1 VALTSTRKKARS
13 AAKDARSTVKPA
25 AEVAL
30 ERIGSATEQALSSV
44 ASTVGP
50 ALEDARDRLAP
61 AVEDARVKMAPVVAG
76 AVATSRRKGRQVAE
90 RAGIVEERKKSHKL
104 RNFVLLL
111 GLGGAAAFVYSK
123 LTGKDADPAWTASRD
138 SA

>member
-1 VALTSTRKKARS
+1 MALTSTRKKARS